1 MEANIVTGRNPV
13 IEALK
18 ADAPIE
24 KILMLYGVRGAA
36 IERIKLLAK
45 QRGVPCVEVNKM
57 RFREIVSD
65 ATTQGVVAMVG
76 EKEYVSLE
84 QLLEIPAQRNES
96 PFFLILDEIVD
107 PQNFG
112 ALLRTACCAGVH
124 GVIIPKHHAVSIT
137 QTVVKASAGASEH
150 IAVAKVT
157 NVSNTIDVLKGKGI
171 WVVGSSPEAE
181 KTFYEVDFKIPLALV
196 VGGEAQGIRR
206 LVLEKCD
213 FLVKI
218 PMYGKVGSLNAS
230 VAGALLMYEVA
241 RARHSG
247 D

>member
-1 MEANIVTGRNPV
+1 V

-84 QLLEIPAQRNES
+84 QLLEIPAQRNEP

-157 NVSNTIDVLKGKGI
+157 NVSNAIDVLKGKGI

-181 KTFYEVDFKIPLALV
+181 KTFYEVDYKIPLALV
-196 VGGEAQGIRR
+196 VGGEGQGIRR

-218 PMYGKVGSLNAS
+218 PMYGKVGSLNVS

>member
-84 QLLEIPAQRNES
+84 QLLEIPAQRNEP

-137 QTVVKASAGASEH
+137 QAVVKASAGASEH

-157 NVSNTIDVLKGKGI
+157 NVSNAIDVLKGKGI

-181 KTFYEVDFKIPLALV
+181 KTFYEVDYKIPLALV
-196 VGGEAQGIRR
+196 VGGEGQGIRR

-218 PMYGKVGSLNAS
+218 PMYGKVGSLNVS